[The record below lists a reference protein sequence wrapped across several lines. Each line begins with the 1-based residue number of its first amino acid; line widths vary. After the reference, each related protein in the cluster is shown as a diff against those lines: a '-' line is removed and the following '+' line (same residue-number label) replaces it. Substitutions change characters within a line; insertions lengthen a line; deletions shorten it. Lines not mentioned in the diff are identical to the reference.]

1 MTGTRAEREHNHAL
15 VREVIRHFEELS
27 EELERALDELPPDT
41 VGGEEW
47 QRLQRAR
54 ANADKGAAL
63 ARTMLKVA

>member
-1 MTGTRAEREHNHAL
+1 MTGTLPEREHNLAL
-15 VREVIRHFEELS
+15 VRQVIRHFEELS
-27 EELERALDELPPDT
+27 EELERALEELPADT

-63 ARTMLKVA
+63 ARSMLAGG

>member
-1 MTGTRAEREHNHAL
+1 MTGMRAEPEYNHAL
-15 VREVIRHFEELS
+15 VRQVIRHFEELS
-27 EELERALDELPPDT
+27 EELERALEELPADT

-63 ARTMLKVA
+63 ARNMLAGD